1 MLPRLVLLMFA
12 LCLCTSL
19 FGQKKFNTVKDLKPE
34 WMMYEDDAYRPL
46 HDFPFRGLNTIYI
59 QLESGDYGGR
69 FLRLSS
75 ASPYFLFLNGKV
87 RGEYTGQAVFN
98 LDSLARL
105 AGTDVLQVA
114 VHQEHMNER
123 DLRTE
128 LVSTAPGPSGKVIN
142 LARPYSHFRDF
153 VVVSGLLIMLLFVM
167 ELRLNPKL
175 AGDYFSIGR
184 ILSSREADDSQA
196 SARLTSGA
204 NVQFYILCSLLI
216 GFYLIIVFHHL
227 PPRYAL
233 PIPFEASGFWMSVW
247 QWLKISALVF
257 SVFLFKLLIIFSIT
271 RLFGM
276 RGMARF
282 HFFNWMRLLLL
293 VFGIAVVILFIY
305 FILHGNN
312 PEVFIVF
319 LDIVVATLIAWIA
332 LAIYKLSGRTSHSL
346 FHLFS
351 YLCATEIIPLLITVK
366 ILFQ

>member
-1 MLPRLVLLMFA
+1 MFA
-12 LCLCTSL
+12 LCLSTSL
-19 FGQKKFNTVKDLKPE
+19 FGQKKFTTVKDLKPE
-34 WMMYEDDAYRPL
+34 WRRFEEEVYKPA
-46 HDFPFRGLNTIYI
+46 HDIPFRGLSTIYI
-59 QLESGDYGGR
+59 QLESRDYSGR

-87 RGEYTGQAVFN
+87 RGEYTGQTVLN
-98 LDSLARL
+98 MDSLARL
-105 AGTDVLQVA
+105 AGTDALQVA
-114 VHQEHMNER
+114 VHQEHINKR
-123 DLRTE
+123 DLQTE
-128 LVSTAPGPSGKVIN
+128 LVSTAPAPSATAIN
-142 LARPYSHFRDF
+142 LERPYSHFRDF

-175 AGDYFSIGR
+175 ASDYFSIGR

-216 GFYLIIVFHHL
+216 GFYLIIVLHHL

-233 PIPFEASGFWMSVW
+233 PIPFEASGFWMSIW

-257 SVFLFKLLIIFSIT
+257 GVFMFKLLIIFSIT

-276 RGMARF
+276 RGMARY

-293 VFGIAVVILFIY
+293 IFGIAVVILFMY

-312 PEVFIVF
+312 PEVFVAF
-319 LDIVVATLIAWIA
+319 LDIVVGALIAWIA
-332 LAIYKLSGRTSHSL
+332 LAIYKLSGRTGHSL

-366 ILFQ
+366 VLFQ